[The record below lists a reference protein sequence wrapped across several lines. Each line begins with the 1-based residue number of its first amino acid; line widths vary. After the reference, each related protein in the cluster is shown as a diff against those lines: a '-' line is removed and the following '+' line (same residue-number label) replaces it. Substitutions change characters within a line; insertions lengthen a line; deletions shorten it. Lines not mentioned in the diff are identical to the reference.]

1 MAGGPSTGRHRRPIG
16 SVRGLVTPLSVFAIL
31 GMAAV
36 LARAAFQPAA
46 RSVSPATSEPLT
58 GAPTGLTPSPGITS
72 GSPSPSPLV
81 QTGKL
86 VIHGAGDVSLDP
98 SFIPNFKTH
107 GYAWAWTGLNGL
119 FKKDD
124 LTVVNLECVV
134 SQLGSPVPK
143 SFNFRG
149 DEAGLPA
156 MRAAGVEVANMA
168 NNHSYDFGP
177 DALLDT
183 RKNLGD
189 NNIAAVGAGKNPQQA
204 LAPALFTIRGWR
216 IAVVGFDK
224 VVDPYPEA
232 VAAKGHP
239 GTAAGHD
246 EDAMIGAV
254 EAAAGQADIV
264 IVDIHWGVELDTQPR
279 AADVALGHKLIDAGA
294 DVIFGGHSHRL
305 QPLEMYR
312 DRPIFYSLANFV
324 WPNFSTEGATT
335 AVAEV
340 TVSPSGAF
348 TAKLLPA
355 FIESAGHPVLREN

>member
-1 MAGGPSTGRHRRPIG
+1 MAGRPGAGRHRRPIG
-16 SVRGLVTPLSVFAIL
+16 SVRGLVTLLSVFAIL

-36 LARAAFQPAA
+36 LARAAFPPATRA
-46 RSVSPATSEPLT
+46 VTPATSE
-58 GAPTGLTPSPGITS
+58 PTGLTPSAGTS
-72 GSPSPSPLV
+72 SSSPSPSPLV

-98 SFIPNFKTH
+98 SFIPNFKTY

-134 SQLGSPVPK
+134 SKVGSPVPK

-149 DEAGLPA
+149 DVAALPA
-156 MRAAGVEVANMA
+156 MRAAGVEVASMA
-168 NNHSYDFGP
+168 NNHSYDYGP

-204 LAPALFTIRGWR
+204 LAPALFTIKGWR

-224 VVDPYPEA
+224 VVDPAPEA
-232 VAAKGHP
+232 LAAKGHP

-246 EDAMIGAV
+246 ENAMIEAV
-254 EAAAGQADIV
+254 RAAAGEADIV
-264 IVDIHWGVELDTQPR
+264 IVNIHWGVELDIQPR

-305 QPLEMYR
+305 QPLEMYKG
-312 DRPIFYSLANFV
+312 RPIFYSLANFV
-324 WPNFSTEGATT
+324 WPNFSVAGATT

-340 TVSPSGAF
+340 TVSPSGTF
-348 TAKLLPA
+348 TAKLIPA
-355 FIESAGHPVLREN
+355 YIESSGHPVLRGA